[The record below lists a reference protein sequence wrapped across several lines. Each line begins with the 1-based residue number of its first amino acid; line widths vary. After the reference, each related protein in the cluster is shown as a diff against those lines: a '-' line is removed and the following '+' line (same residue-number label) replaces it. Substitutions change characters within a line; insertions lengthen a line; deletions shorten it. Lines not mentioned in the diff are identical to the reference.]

1 MTRQPKEYI
10 FHSDY
15 WFLEFLETIFSSNIV
30 HIYFKWREN
39 YEMCKILVQSRLI
52 IK

>member
-15 WFLEFLETIFSSNIV
+15 WFLELQYFRRILYIFILNG
-30 HIYFKWREN
+30 E
-39 YEMCKILVQSRLI
+39 KIMKCVKYWYRVGL
-52 IK
+52 